1 MVKWPI
7 LPFSSMVKGSR
18 NAFVEAYAN
27 LQMKIIAYKL
37 STNQL

>member
-1 MVKWPI
+1 MLKRPI
-7 LPFSSMVKGSR
+7 LPFSSMIKESR
-18 NAFVEAYAN
+18 NVFVEAYAN